1 MLSSMTT
8 NEIAQVSGRGTVTL
22 PARIR
27 KELGLREGDVLRVRL
42 VDGSIQLT
50 PTAVV
55 PIELYTEERIAEF
68 LAAAEMTPEELA
80 RAREAWGLPA
90 DHR

>member
-1 MLSSMTT
+1 MT

-68 LAAAEMTPEELA
+68 LAAAEMTSEELA
-80 RAREAWGLPA
+80 AVDEAWGLTQ
-90 DHR
+90 DR

>member
-1 MLSSMTT
+1 MAAE
-8 NEIAQVSGRGTVTL
+8 EIAQLSGRGTVTL

-42 VDGSIQLT
+42 VEGSIQLT
-50 PTAVV
+50 PAAVM

-68 LAAAEMTPEELA
+68 LAAAEMTNEELA
-80 RAREAWGLPA
+80 AADEAWGLTR
-90 DHR
+90 DH

>member
-1 MLSSMTT
+1 VAE
-8 NEIAQVSGRGTVTL
+8 EIAQVSGRGTVTL
-22 PARIR
+22 PARVR
-27 KELGLREGDVLRVRL
+27 KALGLREGDVLRVRL

-68 LAAAEMTPEELA
+68 LSAAEMTPEELA
-80 RAREAWGLPA
+80 AVDEAWGLTE
-90 DHR
+90 DR

>member
-1 MLSSMTT
+1 MVAEEIVKLSG
-8 NEIAQVSGRGTVTL
+8 EGAVAL

-27 KELGLREGDVLRVRL
+27 KELGLREGDIMRVRV

-50 PTAVV
+50 PAEVM

-68 LAAAEMTPEELA
+68 LAAAEMTDEELE
-80 RAREAWGLPA
+80 RSRRAWGLPPGT
-90 DHR
+90 

>member
-1 MLSSMTT
+1 MAPE
-8 NEIAQVSGRGTVTL
+8 EIAQLSGRGTVTL

-50 PTAVV
+50 PAAVM
-55 PIELYTEERIAEF
+55 PIELYTEERVAEF
-68 LAAAEMTPEELA
+68 LAAGEMTDEELE
-80 RAREAWGLPA
+80 RSRRAWGLPPGT
-90 DHR
+90 

>member
-1 MLSSMTT
+1 MTE
-8 NEIAQVSGRGTVTL
+8 EIAQMSGRGTVTL

-80 RAREAWGLPA
+80 AVDEAWGLSQ
-90 DHR
+90 DR

>member
-1 MLSSMTT
+1 MAAE
-8 NEIAQVSGRGTVTL
+8 EIAQLSGRGTVTL

-50 PTAVV
+50 PAAVM

-68 LAAAEMTPEELA
+68 LAAAEMTDEELA
-80 RAREAWGLPA
+80 AADAAWGLTRDP
-90 DHR
+90 